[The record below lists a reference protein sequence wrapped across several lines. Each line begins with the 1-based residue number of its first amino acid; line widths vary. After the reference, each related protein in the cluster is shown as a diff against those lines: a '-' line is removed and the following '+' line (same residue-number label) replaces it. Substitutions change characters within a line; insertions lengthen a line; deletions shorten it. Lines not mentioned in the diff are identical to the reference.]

1 MAQAWQPA
9 KLTRPQLEER
19 RLFAEPYLREG
30 AFSSAQLAEL
40 CGVESST
47 VRTWRQRLRTQGSLE
62 ATVTSGPPGR
72 LTDAHLAELIGL
84 LQAGPDPNQYPDQR
98 WTCPRIRA
106 VIGLK
111 FDVWYHVDHLSRL
124 LHAWGF
130 SRQKPA
136 KRAAEQDQDAVAA
149 WIDTMAPE
157 LERKI
162 ETGETLAF
170 LDEVGF
176 SLKPTVART
185 WAPCGNPPVLKTKTN
200 WQKVSTIGAITTTG
214 QFLQHTHPAAIKGPH
229 VIAFLT
235 HLLRHVKGKVT
246 VILDNASIHKTKAL
260 SAFVAGEMR
269 LSMVYL
275 PPYSPELNPIELV
288 WAYVK
293 QQMMGNFCPRDLV
306 ILKSR
311 LFQAWRR
318 VRYVQLPAH
327 LLHGVIR
334 EQRTQISI
342 GRRR

>member
-1 MAQAWQPA
+1 MAQVWQPA
-9 KLTRPQLEER
+9 KLSRPQLEER

-30 AFSSAQLAEL
+30 TFSSAQLAEL
-40 CGVESST
+40 CGVGSSA
-47 VRTWRQRLRTQGSLE
+47 VRKWRQRLRSQGSLE
-62 ATVTSGPPGR
+62 ATVASGPPRR
-72 LTDAHLAELIGL
+72 LTDAHLAELIAL
-84 LQAGPDPNQYPDQR
+84 LQAGPDPDQWPDQR

-106 VIGLK
+106 VIGLT

-136 KRAAEQDQDAVAA
+136 KRAAEQDQEAVAA
-149 WIDTMAPE
+149 WIDTMVPE

-162 ETGETLAF
+162 EAGETLAF

-176 SLKPTVART
+176 SLKPTVTRT
-185 WAPCGNPPVLKTKTN
+185 WAPCGHPPVLAAKTN

-214 QFLQHTHPAAIKGPH
+214 QFLQHTHQAAIKGTQ

-246 VILDNASIHKTKAL
+246 VLLDNACIHKTKAL
-260 SAFVAGEMR
+260 SAFVTDETR
-269 LSMVYL
+269 LSVVYL

-293 QQMMGNFCPRDLV
+293 QQMLANFCPRDLV
-306 ILKSR
+306 ALKSR
-311 LFQAWRR
+311 LFQAWKR
-318 VRYVQLPAH
+318 VRYVHLPTR
-327 LLHGVIR
+327 LLSG
-334 EQRTQISI
+334 
-342 GRRR
+342 GDP